1 MRHHTFIFAPNFIN
15 NQNKSIMAIKRVSNE
30 FMDNLLND
38 VVWKELCNKFNL
50 SKIVYIMI

>member
-15 NQNKSIMAIKRVSNE
+15 NKNNSIMAIKRVSNE

-38 VVWKELCNKFNL
+38 VVWKELFNNQV
-50 SKIVYIMI
+50 I

>member
-1 MRHHTFIFAPNFIN
+1 MRHHTFIFATNFIN

-38 VVWKELCNKFNL
+38 VVWKELFNNQV
-50 SKIVYIMI
+50 I

>member
-1 MRHHTFIFAPNFIN
+1 MRHPAFTFAPNFIN

-38 VVWKELCNKFNL
+38 VVWKELFNNQV
-50 SKIVYIMI
+50 I

>member
-1 MRHHTFIFAPNFIN
+1 MRHHTFIFAPNLIN

-38 VVWKELCNKFNL
+38 VVWKELFNNQV
-50 SKIVYIMI
+50 I